1 MKLDF
6 QKFPNEFCP
15 SLLFFFFAMEIKE
28 VYCRLMSITFQVAV
42 WKVAILIGNMEH
54 LDGKRRILIIGENG
68 GGKKIKGNFF
78 L

>member
-1 MKLDF
+1 
-6 QKFPNEFCP
+6 
-15 SLLFFFFAMEIKE
+15 
-28 VYCRLMSITFQVAV
+28 MSITFQAAV

-78 L
+78 YRFFLLLFFFNKQIWRKTKLKIFFFKFMKEKY